1 MFTYP
6 DNVQSITTR
15 NSATRN
21 TAGVASNHTVLGI
34 KKMRLLCGISWLS
47 LALVLGACG
56 TNKNADKKLIPE
68 TELDRIVEQQRAQKN
83 VAPAVPADVNK
94 TLLDNQTLNTA
105 GVNRSA
111 YDRFDVSVRNVAAK
125 DFFLGLVNGTG
136 VNVVV
141 HPEVSGSVTLDLK
154 NVTVDEVLRVTRDIY
169 GYEYKKDRGIYT
181 IYANALRTEVF
192 QINYLDV
199 QRVGVSDTSVMI
211 GRSQSTGNNNS
222 GGGNSNFGGGS
233 SDTANLLGMIESA
246 QQQQTGRSGSSLT
259 PGSRV
264 QTLNRTDFWASLEQT
279 VVSMIG
285 GETESRKVMVT
296 PQAGMVVVTAMPHE
310 LSAVRDFLER
320 SELSIK
326 RQVILEAKI
335 LEVRLSEGFEAGV
348 NWGAISGQIT
358 AAKNLQ
364 DGFALNTDGSAETAE
379 FRPLIRNNVYQD
391 AEGNLQNL
399 EVPVREAVG
408 GTVAGLIQVGDI
420 TKLLSLL
427 ETQGTV
433 QVLSSPRVSTVNNQK
448 AVIRVGSDEYFV
460 TGISSS
466 QTSNAATTTSTPN
479 IELSSFF
486 SGISLDVTPQIS
498 ERGEVILHIHPVV
511 SEVTDQQKVFTVGS
525 EQFSLPLALRGVR
538 ESDSIVKAANGQVIV
553 LGGLMTESTNNV
565 DGKRPLL
572 GDIPVLN
579 SLFKTKNK
587 AKSKTELVILLRP
600 IVVDDKTWDA
610 QLNEAQNSM
619 QRIGES
625 YRNN

>member
-1 MFTYP
+1 MFTNP
-6 DNVQSITTR
+6 EKLPGQSRHSDARFWSRI
-15 NSATRN
+15 SA
-21 TAGVASNHTVLGI
+21 VA
-34 KKMRLLCGISWLS
+34 
-47 LALVLGACG
+47 ALTLLGACSS
-56 TNKNADKKLIPE
+56 TDNKRLVTEEAMDKV
-68 TELDRIVEQQRAQKN
+68 VEQHQAQASATKT
-83 VAPAVPADVNK
+83 VPAEVNSA
-94 TLLDNQTLNTA
+94 LLNNQSLTIGGLAKN
-105 GVNRSA
+105 SSE
-111 YDRFDVSVRNVAAK
+111 RFDVSVRNVAAK

-141 HPEVSGSVTLDLK
+141 HPDVNGAVTLDLK
-154 NVTVDEVLRVTRDIY
+154 NVTVDDVLRVTRDIY
-169 GYEYKKDRGIYT
+169 GYEFKKERGIYT
-181 IYANALRTEVF
+181 IYANAMRTQVF

-211 GRSQSTGNNNS
+211 GRAQTSGNNSNSNSNS
-222 GGGNSNFGGGS
+222 GGGNSGGN
-233 SDTANLLGMIESA
+233 DNANLLGMIESA
-246 QQQQTGRSGSSLT
+246 GQGENRSGGSALT

-264 QTLNRTDFWASLEQT
+264 QTLNRTDFWSSLEKT
-279 VVSMIG
+279 VVSIIG
-285 GETESRKVMVT
+285 GETEDRSVMVT
-296 PQAGMVVVTAMPHE
+296 PQAGMVVVKAMPHE

-320 SELSIK
+320 SELSVK

-348 NWGAISGQIT
+348 NWGAISGQIS

-364 DGFALNTDGSAETAE
+364 DGFAINTDGTTTSVDE
-379 FRPLIRNNVYQD
+379 FRSINVNRTYYD
-391 AEGNLQNL
+391 ANGVLQNL
-399 EVPVREAVG
+399 SIPSRETIG
-408 GTVAGLIQVGDI
+408 GTVAGLIQVTDI

-427 ETQGTV
+427 ETQGSV

-460 TGISSS
+460 TGISSN

-498 ERGEVILHIHPVV
+498 ETGEVILHIHPVV
-511 SEVTDQQKVFTVGS
+511 SEVTDQQKVFTVGDQ
-525 EQFSLPLALRGVR
+525 EFALPLALRGVR

-572 GDIPVLN
+572 GDIPGVN
-579 SLFKTKNK
+579 ALFRTKNK
-587 AKSKTELVILLRP
+587 RKSKTELVILLRP

-610 QLNEAQNSM
+610 QLNEAQGSM
-619 QRIGES
+619 QRMGDA
-625 YRNN
+625 YRSQ

>member
-1 MFTYP
+1 MFTHP
-6 DNVQSITTR
+6 KTR
-15 NSATRN
+15 
-21 TAGVASNHTVLGI
+21 
-34 KKMRLLCGISWLS
+34 KRLFQCSLLS
-47 LALVLGACG
+47 LAIILSACS
-56 TNKNADKKLIPE
+56 TNKNADKRLLGE
-68 TELDRIVEQQRAQKN
+68 EALDQVATQQATRANQPNNVPVE
-83 VAPAVPADVNK
+83 VNK
-94 TLLDNQTLNTA
+94 ALLNNQSL
-105 GVNRSA
+105 SA
-111 YDRFDVSVRNVAAK
+111 PSAKGGAKGSYDRFDVSVSNVAAR

-141 HPEVSGSVTLDLK
+141 HPEVTGSVTLDLK
-154 NVTVDEVLRVTRDIY
+154 NVTVDDVLRVTRDIY
-169 GYEYKKDRGIYT
+169 GYEYRKDRGIYT

-199 QRVGVSDTSVMI
+199 QRVGVSDTSVML
-211 GRSQSTGNNNS
+211 GRAQTSGNNNS
-222 GGGNSNFGGGS
+222 NNSGGNSAGS
-233 SDTANLLGMIESA
+233 SDTADLLGMIESA
-246 QQQQTGRSGSSLT
+246 QQQRSNRNSSGLT

-264 QTLNRTDFWASLEQT
+264 QTMNRTDFWASLEKT
-279 VVSMIG
+279 VTSIIG
-285 GETESRKVMVT
+285 GETESRQVMVT

-310 LSAVRDFLER
+310 LSSVRDFLER
-320 SELSIK
+320 SELSVK

-335 LEVRLSEGFEAGV
+335 IEVRLSEGFEAGV

-364 DGFALNTDGSAETAE
+364 DGFALNTDGSTEVGE
-379 FRPLIRNNVYQD
+379 FRELIRNNIYTD
-391 AEGNLQNL
+391 SDGNLQNL
-399 EVPVREAVG
+399 EVPVRERVG
-408 GTVAGLIQVGDI
+408 GTIAGLIQVGDI

-448 AVIRVGSDEYFV
+448 AMIRVGSDEYFV
-460 TGISSS
+460 TGISNN
-466 QTSNAATTTSTPN
+466 QTSNAATTTSTPS

-511 SEVTDQQKVFTVGS
+511 SEVTDQQKVFTVGN

-579 SLFKTKNK
+579 ALFKTKNK
-587 AKSKTELVILLRP
+587 ARTKTELVILLRP
-600 IVVDDKTWDA
+600 IVVDDKTWDE
-610 QLNEAQNSM
+610 QLTEAQNSM
-619 QRIGES
+619 RDMGDS
-625 YRNN
+625 YRGQ